1 MNKGEM
7 ADSNMGH
14 RIYKV
19 SLGHLVK
26 KQGST
31 QKLVWGW
38 GDIKRMQEPSLRG
51 HHWPNL
57 GQLEQHKALGM

>member
-1 MNKGEM
+1 M
-7 ADSNMGH
+7 ADSNEGH
-14 RIYKV
+14 RIYKGEPGT
-19 SLGHLVK
+19 SCG

-31 QKLVWGW
+31 QKLFWGL
-38 GDIKRMQEPSLRG
+38 GDIKRVQEPTLRG